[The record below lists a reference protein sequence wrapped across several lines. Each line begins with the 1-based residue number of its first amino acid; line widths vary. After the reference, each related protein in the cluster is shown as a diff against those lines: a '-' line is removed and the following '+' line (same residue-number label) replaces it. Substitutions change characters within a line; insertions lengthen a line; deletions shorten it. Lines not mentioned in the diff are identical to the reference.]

1 MFFFVEM
8 LLKIIVFS
16 FFVNIGKSDSYWA
29 TRRKVLEREKNMS
42 IGDETLLTIREK
54 LANKVFLKM
63 KKDDFVEGLKNI
75 TNYPPYGHFFKTK
88 GKIEKSKMFSILKVA
103 PKAASLHTH
112 LLAAVSFEYL
122 FNNLT
127 YRENLYACVYNERL
141 KLKFFSHE
149 NQSDLC
155 RWELIENLRKK
166 NDSYNDW
173 VRNQLSLQVENPRE
187 IYTDIH
193 VVWKVFRGI
202 FSTTFDLFSYRPIFE
217 DYIYQVLNELH
228 SDNVF
233 YVEFRGVV
241 LKLYELNGT
250 VHDENYFF
258 DTFINVINT
267 FKKNNPSF
275 FGAKFIY
282 SSYRKINTTT
292 AEKHIQNFL
301 RLKHNHDD
309 FIVGF
314 DLVGFEEEGSA
325 LADFVPLF
333 LALKQEVKF
342 FFHAGETNW
351 YGTEIDLNILDA
363 IMLNSTR
370 IAHGFAVVKHPEI
383 SKLLLQKDIA
393 IEISPISNQVL
404 MLVDDMRNHP
414 GSILVSQG
422 YPIVVCN
429 DDPSFW
435 GAKGLSYDWYMVFM
449 GMSSMDSGLELL
461 KQLAKNSIKYS
472 ALNGEEKKE
481 AFLLWEKNWQIF
493 VETIL
498 NDK

>member
-1 MFFFVEM
+1 M
-8 LLKIIVFS
+8 LLKIIILIFCANTS
-16 FFVNIGKSDSYWA
+16 KSDSYW
-29 TRRKVLEREKNMS
+29 TKRKQILEKENRLS
-42 IGDETLLTIREK
+42 LGGDVSLTVKEM
-54 LANKVFLKM
+54 LANEGLLKL
-63 KKDDFVEGLKNI
+63 KKGDFIEDLKNI
-75 TNYPPYGHFFKTK
+75 SSYPPQGHFFQTK
-88 GKIEKSKMFSILKVA
+88 EKIEKSKVFSILKMV

-127 YRENLYACVYNERL
+127 YRENLYACVFNERL
-141 KLKFFSHE
+141 KLKFFSLE

-202 FSTTFDLFSYRPIFE
+202 FSTTFDLFSYRPIFV
-217 DYIYQVLNELH
+217 DYIHQVLNELH

-233 YVEFRGVV
+233 YVEFRGVP

-258 DTFINVINT
+258 DTFLNVINT

-282 SSYRKINTTT
+282 SPYRKIDTAT
-292 AEKHIQNFL
+292 AENCINNFL
-301 RLKHNHDD
+301 RLKYKYSD

-314 DLVGFEEEGSA
+314 DLVGFEEEGKA
-325 LADFVPLF
+325 LRDFVPLF
-333 LALKQEVKF
+333 LNVKTKVNF

-363 IMLNSTR
+363 VMLNSNR
-370 IAHGFAVVKHPEI
+370 IAHGYSIVKHPEI
-383 SKLLLQKDIA
+383 SKLVLEKDIA
-393 IEISPISNQVL
+393 IEICPISNQVL

-414 GSILVSQG
+414 GNILISQG

-429 DDPSFW
+429 DDPGFW

-449 GMSSMDSGLELL
+449 GMSRMDSGLELL
-461 KQLAKNSIKYS
+461 KQLANNSIKYS
-472 ALNGEEKKE
+472 ALNNDEKKE
-481 AFLLWEKNWQIF
+481 AFLLWEKRWQIF
-493 VETIL
+493 IENIL
-498 NDK
+498 NNTQNFM